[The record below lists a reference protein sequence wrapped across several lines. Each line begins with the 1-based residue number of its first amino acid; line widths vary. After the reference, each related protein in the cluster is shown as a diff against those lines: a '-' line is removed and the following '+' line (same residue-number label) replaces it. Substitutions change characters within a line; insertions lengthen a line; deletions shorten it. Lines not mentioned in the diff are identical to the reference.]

1 MTLKRILLPVD
12 FSESSQLC
20 LSTAVALAR
29 SNDAE
34 LFLLHVEEPQPVIT
48 AGGGVAAY
56 PIPLPA
62 TEELEAQLKA
72 IDPGEN
78 VRCSRHM
85 VLGTAS
91 SEIVKFADES
101 DIDMIVMGTHGR
113 TGLSRL
119 LMGSVA
125 EAVVRKAPC
134 PVLTLKQPMDEAVT
148 L

>member
-78 VRCSRHM
+78 ARCSRHM

-101 DIDMIVMGTHGR
+101 YIDMIVMGTHGR

>member
-1 MTLKRILLPVD
+1 MTLKRTLLPVD

-20 LSTAVALAR
+20 VSTAVALAQ

-34 LFLLHVEEPQPVIT
+34 LFLLHVEEPQSVIT

-56 PIPLPA
+56 PIPMPA
-62 TEELEAQLKA
+62 TEEMEAQLKE
-72 IDPGEN
+72 IDPGDD

-85 VLGTAS
+85 ALGAAS
-91 SEIVKFADES
+91 SEIAKFAEEN
-101 DIDMIVMGTHGR
+101 DIGMIVMGTHGR

-134 PVLTLKQPMDEAVT
+134 PVLTLKQPMEEAVT

>member
-12 FSESSQLC
+12 FSESSQSC
-20 LSTAVALAR
+20 LSTAVSLAQ

-34 LFLLHVEEPQPVIT
+34 LFLLHVEEPTPMVA

-56 PIPLPA
+56 PIPMPA
-62 TEELEAQLKA
+62 TEKLEAQLKA
-72 IDPGEN
+72 IDPGEDI
-78 VRCSRHM
+78 RCSRHM
-85 VLGTAS
+85 LVGTAS
-91 SEIVKFADES
+91 SEIAKFAEEN

-134 PVLTLKQPMDEAVT
+134 PVLTLKQPAEEAVT